1 MGIKAIIISVLLCQ
15 MASARDRIR
24 GVGTPMLFPT
34 VMGIA
39 NELKFS
45 KNMQSPFMEVGATG
59 LSFQMFCSGD
69 GDGDGYPDLVN
80 SSREI
85 TQKEISLCKKNNIK
99 FGKINMEYDA
109 IVLVA
114 NKGSDIKNITDEDLF
129 NAISGYIFDK
139 EGNLLVNKNRKW
151 SQIRADLP
159 NKNIVFYGTTLTSGT
174 YDFLKEKI
182 LTPQCKK
189 AKDTDPLKK
198 YCGLA
203 RMDGRYIP
211 VPGGYSMNIQK
222 MSSRPG
228 AVAMVPYL
236 YLEKHY
242 QRFSPILLN
251 GVMPSEKTMDK
262 YILSRFLY
270 VYYKKNSIGKVDNFD
285 VFINELKKQ
294 AVSFED

>member
-1 MGIKAIIISVLLCQ
+1 MNIKAVIICVLLCNN
-15 MASARDRIR
+15 AFARDRIR

-59 LSFQMFCSGD
+59 FSFQMFCSGNE
-69 GDGDGYPDLVN
+69 DGYPDLVN

-85 TQKEISLCKKNNIK
+85 SEKEIALCKKNGVE
-99 FGKINMEYDA
+99 FGKIDMEYDA
-109 IVLVA
+109 IVIVA
-114 NKGSDIKNITDEDLF
+114 NKGSAMKNITDENLF
-129 NAISGYIFDK
+129 NAISGYVFDK
-139 EGNLLVNKNRKW
+139 NGDLIKNKYKKW
-151 SQIRADLP
+151 NQIRDDLP
-159 NKNIVFYGTTLTSGT
+159 NQNIVFYGTTLTSGT

-182 LTPQCKK
+182 FMPQCKK
-189 AKDTDPLKK
+189 AKDSDPFKK

-203 RMDGRYIP
+203 RMDGSYIP

-222 MSSRPG
+222 MSSRLG
-228 AVAMVPYL
+228 AVAMIPYV

-242 QRFSPILLN
+242 QRFSPVLLN
-251 GVMPSEKTMDK
+251 GIMPNEKIVNNYT
-262 YILSRFLY
+262 LSRFLY
-270 VYYKKNSIGKVDNFD
+270 VYYKKNSIGKVSNFD
-285 VFINELKKQ
+285 IFVDELKRR

>member
-1 MGIKAIIISVLLCQ
+1 MNIKAVIICVLLCNH
-15 MASARDRIR
+15 AFARDRIR
-24 GVGTPMLFPT
+24 GVGTPMLFST

-59 LSFQMFCSGD
+59 FSFQMFCSGTE
-69 GDGDGYPDLVN
+69 DGYPDLVN

-85 TQKEISLCKKNNIK
+85 SQKEMALCKKNGIE
-99 FGKINMEYDA
+99 FGKIDMEYDA
-109 IVLVA
+109 IVIVA
-114 NKGSDIKNITDEDLF
+114 SKGSIMKNITDENLF

-139 EGNLLVNKNRKW
+139 NGDLIKNKYKKW
-151 SQIRADLP
+151 NQIRDDLP
-159 NKNIVFYGTTLTSGT
+159 NQNIVFYGTTLTSGT
-174 YDFLKEKI
+174 YDFLTEKI
-182 LTPQCKK
+182 FMPQCKK
-189 AKDTDPLKK
+189 AKDSDPFKK

-203 RMDGRYIP
+203 RMDGSYIP

-228 AVAMVPYL
+228 AVAMIPYV

-242 QRFSPILLN
+242 QRFSPVLLN
-251 GVMPSEKTMDK
+251 GIMPNEKIINNYT
-262 YILSRFLY
+262 LSRFLY
-270 VYYKKNSIGKVDNFD
+270 VYYKKNSIGKVSNFD
-285 VFINELKKQ
+285 IFVDELKKR